1 MHPLSMLAGL
11 RQDYERYVDSFQFY
25 KNPAIRDWVQAKRA
39 EGRLLYRE
47 PFLTLAKP
55 FADGCSLHSLVDEG
69 VLDTGVLAVFT
80 RKPGDTGSG
89 LVSPFLHQETAIR
102 QAMAGINTAV
112 TTGTGSG
119 KSFTF
124 YIPIVSTALKLASG
138 RNKAAFR
145 SPVAVIIY
153 PMNALANSQYED
165 IAARLAG
172 TGLTV
177 CNYTGALKTTP
188 EGAMKD
194 FKELTGRDMPYDSEV
209 IDRDSLHGHGCD
221 ILLTNFKMLEYAL
234 VRREDATLFETIGRG
249 GRLQFI
255 VLDEMHTYSGHQG
268 ADVALLVRRFKART
282 GTAGLLR
289 CIGTSAT
296 VDSGDPAEASAIIA
310 EFAAKLFGEPF
321 LPEHVVR
328 ESYGQYETLDPAT
341 GGLFLTASPISREV
355 VAQASSADTDEE
367 TAALLAPDLLA
378 GPVTADAVRSCWPVA
393 WLERALWG
401 GVLSAKTLTERYVE
415 QVRPSAPPDIAW
427 AEIEAALM
435 LASAVKTPGPK
446 GDPVGLL
453 TPKAHA
459 FFSQGLPVTRCLV
472 AEDPPHL
479 SEQGEATCRRCADGG
494 LANVPAFPVVF
505 CQSCGQ
511 DFYVAEDAGQ
521 RLVSRDFLAAAE
533 DGDAV
538 YVMTDEWDQDS
549 APIDPKD
556 TYKDGVTPRKGRKG
570 AVPRQTHVCGRC
582 GEWDGKCG
590 HSLVRDAVA
599 VASPMLLCP
608 SCGVRYDASHS
619 EYNKFFQVGTVG
631 RATATDVLVEGLLNR
646 QDSGPGYAKPQV
658 MAFTDNQ
665 QDSSFQA
672 AHMRSMSRRFHARR
686 AIISGLVAKGAFTR
700 EGALDTG
707 EVADAAFGQMTS
719 TGTVPAFSRN
729 TNGSGGFDPG
739 NNGSSKSK
747 GRYLRYL
754 KTGVLMETSGG
765 PRKTQPNLEDTGL
778 VVVGYERFTPGKIAA
793 TVAADERLDTFL
805 RKYADTDPNLVEDLL
820 RVILDVM
827 RRQHAIISASNH
839 GPAAAF
845 TDPEQF
851 RSDVLEQL
859 SDSAFFHG
867 GSELPRRRTRYDEQ
881 KDSKATQHRRLAGKL
896 MPDGS
901 DAPQTT
907 ALTRWVKAEAGLP
920 ADATGTAAAKRLIR
934 QAADCLSRYGYLVS
948 DNGGLAVDEA
958 RIRYWFAQ
966 EPQGFRCTRCAGR
979 WILSRERKCPRC
991 VKARVQPDRAGRDDF
1006 FRNAYVGA
1014 LAGTAQ
1020 IEAEE
1025 HTGSLDGD
1033 ARKVIETRFREQTDP
1048 LNVLVCTPTM
1058 ELGVDI
1064 GTLSAVYMR
1073 NVPPSPANYAQRQGR
1088 AGRAAQPATVVTF
1101 CSAQGRT
1108 AAHDQY
1114 FFKRPDRIIAGK
1126 IAAPRFLLDN
1136 QALIQTHTNAIILGT
1151 WAIEHGDLPRE
1162 ISTWTRIDEGVGGL
1176 LPDMHDALDKFI
1188 EANRD
1193 RLIQDGTVAFKD
1205 VIEDATV
1212 VTPQL
1217 VGEVVDMFVAALDDT
1232 MGSLVDYAAEL
1243 KAELDE
1249 LNARANKQPLE
1260 KSERRRR
1267 EAVEAIRA
1275 KIRTG
1280 DGDYH
1285 PLSWLAQRGFLPS
1298 YAFPRKALMLRFSDR
1313 ERARVRSRSIALRE
1327 FAPGNSIYH
1336 LGHRYQVTRASS
1348 GRNAEAITSKL
1359 FLCRCGYYLDREAV
1373 DGTSK
1378 CPNCQ
1383 ALVDQQRIY
1392 RNAMPVTDQYAVQR
1406 DSVGADAE
1414 ERLRQ
1419 GYNVVAAYRL
1429 PTIRLRHGTLTA
1441 GDDVSA
1447 GLTVARLGFVLQANT
1462 GFLRSGEPFSLCAR
1476 CRLWNP
1482 DPAEHYKAGSECIPK
1497 SENFIDNVVLFN
1509 DGRHDML
1516 LLDVVAPTDA
1526 DVDTYAYSLM
1536 YALQAAMGTQF
1547 GIAEN
1552 ELAGQVYPQVGEPQA
1567 RRILLYEVDEGGI
1580 GVIDRM
1586 TDPDIWVAIA
1596 DRALDMLHVDRDG
1609 HPQAGACHRSCYE
1622 CLRSFYNQWHHD
1634 VLDRNLAVPFFLSI
1648 LQRIEL
1654 ATESAGSDWSEVV
1667 TTFDSKTEAYMVAA
1681 IRAAGVPAPTAAH
1694 RGLPPASPV
1703 ASADLYYVGEGLHLA
1718 VFLDG
1723 GVHDAP
1729 LQARLDAAR
1738 RASLKDAG
1746 YSILVIQH
1754 DDLPGGINA
1763 LKSRLDC

>member
-1 MHPLSMLAGL
+1 MHPLAMLAGL
-11 RQDYERYVDSFQFY
+11 RGDYERYVDSFQFY
-25 KNPAIRDWVQAKRA
+25 KNPAIRDWVQAKRR

-55 FADGCSLHSLVDEG
+55 FADGCSLQSLVDEG
-69 VLDTGVLAVFT
+69 VLDPGALTVFT
-80 RKPGDTGSG
+80 RKPGDVGSG
-89 LVSPFLHQETAIR
+89 PVSPFVHQETAIR
-102 QAMAGINTAV
+102 QVMAGVNTAV

-124 YIPIVSTALKLASG
+124 YMPIVSTALTLAAG
-138 RNKAAFR
+138 RDEGAFR

-172 TGLTV
+172 SGLTV
-177 CNYTGALKTTP
+177 CNYTGSLKTTP

-194 FKELTGRDMPYDSEV
+194 FKQLTGRDTPYDSEV
-209 IDRDSLHGHGCD
+209 IDRDTLHSGGCD

-234 VRREDATLFETIGRG
+234 VRREDATLFETLSRG
-249 GRLQFI
+249 GRLKFL

-268 ADVALLVRRFKART
+268 ADMALLVRRFKTRT
-282 GTAGLLR
+282 GTAGSLR

-296 VDSGDPAEASAIIA
+296 VDSGDPAEASAVIA
-310 EFAAKLFGEPF
+310 GFASKLFGEPF

-328 ESYGQYETLDPAT
+328 ESYGQYETDDPAS
-341 GGLFLTASPISREV
+341 GGLYLAASPISPEV
-355 VAQASSADTDEE
+355 VAKAAAAGTDEE
-367 TAALLAPDLLA
+367 TTGLLRPGLLG
-378 GPVTADAVRSCWPVA
+378 GPVTVDAVRSCLPVA

-401 GVLSAKTLTERYVE
+401 GVLSAKLLTERYVE
-415 QVRPSAPPDIAW
+415 QVRPGVSPDVAW
-427 AEIEAALM
+427 AEIEGALM

-472 AEDPPHL
+472 SEDPPHL
-479 SEQGEATCRRCADGG
+479 SEQGEATCRGCADDELVG
-494 LANVPAFPVVF
+494 VPAFPVVF

-511 DFYVAEDAGQ
+511 DYYVAEDAGQ
-521 RLVSRDFLAAAE
+521 HLVSRDFLAAAE

-538 YVMTDEWDQDS
+538 YVMTDEWDEDS
-549 APIDPKD
+549 APIHPKD
-556 TYKDGVTPRKGRKG
+556 TYKDGVTPKKGREG
-570 AVPRQTHVCGRC
+570 AVPRRARVCGTC
-582 GEWDGKCG
+582 GEWDGNCG
-590 HSLVRDAVA
+590 HARVRDVVTVA
-599 VASPMLLCP
+599 APMLLCP

-631 RATATDVLVEGLLNR
+631 RATATDVLVEGMLNR
-646 QDSGPGYAKPQV
+646 QDTGPGHAKPQV

-672 AHMRSMSRRFHARR
+672 AHMRSMSRRFHVRR
-686 AIISGLVAKGAFTR
+686 AIISGLAAKGALTR
-700 EGALDTG
+700 EAALDTG
-707 EVADAAFGQMTS
+707 EMADAAFEQMKA
-719 TGTVPAFSRN
+719 TGTVPKFSRN
-729 TNGSGGFDPG
+729 TDGGGGFDPQEG
-739 NNGSSKSK
+739 AGKSR

-778 VVVGYERFTPGKIAA
+778 IVVDYAAFTPGKIAS
-793 TVAADERLDTFL
+793 TVAADERLDPFL
-805 RKYADTDPNLVEDLL
+805 RGYADAHPDLVEDLL

-827 RRQHAIISASNH
+827 RRQRAIVSASMD

-845 TDPEQF
+845 TDPDRF

-859 SDSAFFHG
+859 SEAAFFHG
-867 GSELPRRRTRYDEQ
+867 GPELPRRRTLYDEQ
-881 KDSKATQHRRLAGKL
+881 KESRARAQYRRIAGKQ

-901 DAPQTT
+901 DAHQTT
-907 ALTRWVKAEAGLP
+907 ALTRWVKVEAGLP
-920 ADATGTAAAKRLIR
+920 ADATGSAAAKRLIR
-934 QAADCLSRYGYLVS
+934 QAAECLVRYGYLVS
-948 DNGGLAVDEA
+948 DGGLAVDEE
-958 RIRYWFAQ
+958 RIRYWFAE

-979 WILSRERKCPRC
+979 WILSRERACPRC
-991 VKARVQPDRAGRDDF
+991 VKARVRPDRTGRDDF
-1006 FRNAYVGA
+1006 FRSAYIGA
-1014 LAGTAQ
+1014 LADTTRV
-1020 IEAEE
+1020 EAEE

-1033 ARKVIETRFREQTDP
+1033 ARKVVETRFREQTDP

-1101 CSAQGRT
+1101 CSAQGR
-1108 AAHDQY
+1108 AASHDQY
-1114 FFKRPDRIIAGK
+1114 FFKRPERIIAGK

-1136 QALIQTHTNAIILGT
+1136 EALIRAHMNAIILGA
-1151 WAIEHGDLPRE
+1151 WAGEHDDLPRE
-1162 ISTWTRIDEGVGGL
+1162 IGTWTRIDEGIGGL
-1176 LPDMHDALDKFI
+1176 LPDMREALDGFI
-1188 EANRD
+1188 GANRD
-1193 RLIQDGTVAFKD
+1193 RLIEAGTAAFKD
-1205 VIEDATV
+1205 VFDDATA

-1217 VGEVVDMFVAALDDT
+1217 VGLAVDGFVAALDDA

-1243 KAELDE
+1243 KVELDE
-1249 LNARANKQPLE
+1249 LNARADKQPLD

-1267 EAVEAIRA
+1267 EAVEAIRG

-1313 ERARVRSRSIALRE
+1313 ERPRVRSRSIALRE

-1336 LGHRYQVTRASS
+1336 LGRRYQVTRASS
-1348 GRNAEAITSKL
+1348 GRDAEAITSKV
-1359 FLCRCGYYLDREAV
+1359 FLCHCGYYLDRDAV
-1373 DGTSK
+1373 DTTSK
-1378 CPNCQ
+1378 CPNCHSQ
-1383 ALVDQQRIY
+1383 VDQQRIY

-1419 GYNVVAAYRL
+1419 GYNVIAAYRL
-1429 PTIRLRHGTLTA
+1429 PSTRVRRGTMAA

-1447 GLTVARLGFVLQANT
+1447 ELTVARLGFVLQANT
-1462 GFLRSGEPFSLCAR
+1462 GFVRSGEPFSLCAR

-1482 DPAEHYKAGSECIPK
+1482 DPAEHYKTGSDCLPQ
-1497 SENFIDNVVLFN
+1497 SENLIENVVLFN
-1509 DGRHDML
+1509 DDRHDML
-1516 LLDVVAPTDA
+1516 LLDVAAPEGIDA
-1526 DVDTYAYSLM
+1526 DTHAYSLM

-1547 GIAEN
+1547 GIEES
-1552 ELAGQVYPQVGEPQA
+1552 ELAGQVYPQAGAPQA

-1580 GVIDRM
+1580 GVLDRM
-1586 TDPDIWVAIA
+1586 IARDMWLAIA
-1596 DRALDMLHVDRDG
+1596 ERALDILHVDRHG
-1609 HPQAGACHRSCYE
+1609 HPQADACHTSCYE
-1622 CLRSFYNQWHHD
+1622 CLHSFYNQWHHD

-1648 LQRIEL
+1648 LQRLDLTTEL
-1654 ATESAGSDWSEVV
+1654 VGADWSQVV
-1667 TTFDSKTEAYMVAA
+1667 TTFDSATEEKMVAA
-1681 IRAAGVPAPTAAH
+1681 IKAAGVPAPTAAH
-1694 RGLPPASPV
+1694 KALPSENPV
-1703 ASADLYYVGEGLHLA
+1703 ASADLYYEGEGMHLA

-1723 GVHDAP
+1723 GIHDAP
-1729 LQARLDAAR
+1729 LQSRLDAAR

-1746 YSILVIQH
+1746 YSILVIRH
-1754 DDLPGGINA
+1754 DDLSGGISA
-1763 LKSRLDC
+1763 LRSRLDC

>member
-11 RQDYERYVDSFQFY
+11 RRDYERYVDSFQFY

-55 FADGCSLHSLVDEG
+55 FADGCSLQSLVDERVLEPG
-69 VLDTGVLAVFT
+69 VLTVFS
-80 RKPGDTGSG
+80 RKPGDAGSG
-89 LVSPFLHQETAIR
+89 PIMPFLHQETAIR
-102 QAMAGINTAV
+102 QVMARVNTAV

-124 YIPIVSTALKLASG
+124 YIPIVSTALKLAAA
-138 RNKAAFR
+138 RDKAAFR
-145 SPVAVIIY
+145 SPVAVIVY

-172 TGLTV
+172 SGLTV
-177 CNYTGALKTTP
+177 CNYTGTLKTTP

-194 FKELTGRDMPYDSEV
+194 FKQLTGRDMPYDSEV
-209 IDRDSLHGHGCD
+209 IARDILHGHGCD

-234 VRREDATLFETIGRG
+234 VRREDAALFETLSRG
-249 GRLQFI
+249 GRLQFL

-268 ADVALLVRRFKART
+268 ADMALLVRRFKART
-282 GTAGLLR
+282 GTAGTLR

-296 VDSGDPAEASAIIA
+296 VDSGDPAEASAVIA
-310 EFAAKLFGEPF
+310 GFAAKLFGEPF
-321 LPEHVVR
+321 LPERVVR
-328 ESYGQYETLDPAT
+328 EFYGECETADPAT
-341 GGLFLTASPISREV
+341 GELYLVSSPISSDV
-355 VAQASSADTDEE
+355 VAQAAAAGADDE
-367 TAALLAPDLLA
+367 TAALLGPGLLGGA
-378 GPVTADAVRSCWPVA
+378 VTADAVRSCLPVA

-401 GVLSAKTLTERYVE
+401 GVLSAKTLTDLYVE
-415 QVRPSAPPDIAW
+415 HVRPGASPDEAW
-427 AEIEAALM
+427 TEIEAALM
-435 LASAVKTPGPK
+435 LASAVKAPGPR

-479 SEQGEATCRRCADGG
+479 SEQGEATCRRCADDG
-494 LANVPAFPVVF
+494 LADVPAFPVVF

-511 DFYVAEDAGQ
+511 DFYVAEDLGQ

-538 YVMTDEWDQDS
+538 YVMVDEWDQDS

-556 TYKDGVTPRKGRKG
+556 TYKNGVTPRKGREG
-570 AVPRQTHVCGRC
+570 AVPRRAQVCGRC
-582 GEWDGKCG
+582 GGWDGNCG
-590 HSLVRDAVA
+590 HAQLRDAVS
-599 VASPMLLCP
+599 VASPLLLCP

-631 RATATDVLVEGLLNR
+631 RATATDVLVEGMLNR
-646 QDSGPGYAKPQV
+646 QDSGPGQAKPQV

-672 AHMRSMSRRFHARR
+672 AHMRSMSRRFHVRR
-686 AIISGLVAKGAFTR
+686 AIISGLDAKGAFTR
-700 EGALDTG
+700 EDALDTG
-707 EVADAAFGQMTS
+707 EVADAAFEQMIATD
-719 TGTVPAFSRN
+719 TVPAFSRN
-729 TNGSGGFDPG
+729 TSDGGGFDSG
-739 NNGSSKSK
+739 NGAGKSK

-778 VVVGYERFTPGKIAA
+778 VVVGYAGFRPGKIAPV
-793 TVAADERLDTFL
+793 VAADERLDPVL
-805 RKYADTDPNLVEDLL
+805 RKYADIDPDFVEDLL

-827 RRQHAIISASNH
+827 RRQHAIVSASPN
-839 GPAAAF
+839 GPAAAY
-845 TDPEQF
+845 TDPDQF

-859 SDSAFFHG
+859 SDSVFFHG
-867 GSELPRRRTRYDEQ
+867 GPELPRRRIRYDEQ
-881 KDSKATQHRRLAGKL
+881 KEPRATQYRRLAGKKL
-896 MPDGS
+896 SDGS

-907 ALTRWVKAEAGLP
+907 ALTRWVKAEAALP
-920 ADATGTAAAKRLIR
+920 ADTTGSTAAKELIR
-934 QAADCLSRYGYLVS
+934 HAADCLTRYGYLVS
-948 DNGGLAVDEA
+948 DNGGLAADEE
-958 RIRYWFAQ
+958 RIRYWFAR

-979 WILSRERKCPRC
+979 WILSRERTCPRC
-991 VKARVQPDRAGRDDF
+991 VKARIQPDRAGRDDF

-1014 LAGTAQ
+1014 LADAARV
-1020 IEAEE
+1020 EAEE

-1033 ARKVIETRFREQTDP
+1033 ARKVIETRFRERADP

-1136 QALIQTHTNAIILGT
+1136 QALIQAHMNAIILGA
-1151 WAIEHGDLPRE
+1151 WAIEHNDLPRE
-1162 ISTWTRIDEGVGGL
+1162 ISTWTHVDEGVGGL
-1176 LPDMHDALDKFI
+1176 LPDMRDTLDKFI

-1193 RLIQDGTVAFKD
+1193 RLIKDGTAAFRD
-1205 VIEDATV
+1205 VLDDSTA
-1212 VTPQL
+1212 VTPQF
-1217 VGEVVDMFVAALDDT
+1217 VGEVVDRFAAALDDA

-1249 LNARANKQPLE
+1249 LNARADKHPLE
-1260 KSERRRR
+1260 KSEKRRR

-1275 KIRTG
+1275 KIRNG

-1336 LGHRYQVTRASS
+1336 LGRRYQVTRASS
-1348 GRNAEAITSKL
+1348 GRDAEAITSKV
-1359 FLCRCGYYLDREAV
+1359 FLCACGYYLDRDAV
-1373 DGTSK
+1373 DATSA

-1383 ALVDQQRIY
+1383 ALIDQQRIY
-1392 RNAMPVTDQYAVQR
+1392 RNAMPVTDQYAVTR

-1429 PTIRLRHGTLTA
+1429 PRTRVRRGTLTA
-1441 GDDVSA
+1441 GDDVSV
-1447 GLTVARLGFVLQANT
+1447 GLTAARLGFVLQANT
-1462 GFLRSGEPFSLCAR
+1462 GFLRSKEAFSLCAR

-1482 DPAEHYKAGSECIPK
+1482 DPAEHYKSGSECLPR
-1497 SENFIDNVVLFN
+1497 SENLIENVVLFN

-1516 LLDVVAPTDA
+1516 LLDVVAPAGADA
-1526 DVDTYAYSLM
+1526 DTYAYSLM

-1552 ELAGQVYPQVGEPQA
+1552 ELAGQVYPQVGDPQA
-1567 RRILLYEVDEGGI
+1567 RRILLYELDEGGI

-1586 TDPDIWVAIA
+1586 TDPSMWFAVAE
-1596 DRALDMLHVDRDG
+1596 RALDILHVDRDG
-1609 HPQAGACHRSCYE
+1609 EPQAGACHTSCYE

-1648 LQRIEL
+1648 LQRVDL
-1654 ATESAGSDWSEVV
+1654 ATDPVGSDWPEVV
-1667 TTFDSKTEAYMVAA
+1667 TEFDSKTEQEMVAA
-1681 IRAAGVPAPTAAH
+1681 IRAAGLPAPTAAH
-1694 RGLPPASPV
+1694 SGLPPANPV
-1703 ASADLYYVGEGLHLA
+1703 ASADLYYVGEGMHLA

-1723 GVHDAP
+1723 GIHDAP
-1729 LQARLDAAR
+1729 LQARLDTAR
-1738 RASLKDAG
+1738 RAALKDAG
-1746 YSILVIQH
+1746 YSILVIRH
-1754 DDLPGGINA
+1754 DDLLGGINA
-1763 LKSRLDC
+1763 LKSRLNC